1 VLLREEVW
9 ANGEGVGGW
18 TQENRTVIR
27 GTEERT
33 SKFSVAKQ

>member
-1 VLLREEVW
+1 VLLREE
-9 ANGEGVGGW
+9 AKADGEGVGGW
-18 TQENRTVIR
+18 TRENRMVIR